1 MPIKQKCDEG
11 ELSSN
16 GGVFFCFSL
25 NAVALDK
32 VQACSVQLGSPMCKK
47 INSNWDE
54 HREGV
59 LGGRGEAICY
69 LIRETKSASLVYTNK
84 TKAEREHNCCL

>member
-16 GGVFFCFSL
+16 AGGFFGFSS

-32 VQACSVQLGSPMCKK
+32 VQAHSIQLGSPMGKK
-47 INSNWDE
+47 INSN
-54 HREGV
+54 
-59 LGGRGEAICY
+59 
-69 LIRETKSASLVYTNK
+69 
-84 TKAEREHNCCL
+84 